1 MSELGGG
8 VREGWGD
15 RGGGGGEGSEEGWIM
30 SELINQVFF
39 RIYYGK
45 PGSKT
50 LEFQMLSTNHSSF
63 KVWPEETKV

>member
-1 MSELGGG
+1 MSELGWG

-39 RIYYGK
+39 HIYYGK